1 METGFWTQVHGAV
14 THFPIALTLCSG
26 AFDVAG
32 LAMARRP
39 IARDLTAVGYWSMLL
54 GALGSLP
61 AVISGLV
68 MTKGVILGHGM
79 LRLHH
84 LFAWPAFTL
93 LLALATW
100 RLVAGRQMPRGMF
113 AGYLAATAITIGL
126 IVVTGYWGG
135 EMLVAR

>member
-79 LRLHH
+79 LRRHH

-100 RLVAGRQMPRGMF
+100 RLVAGQQMPRGMF
-113 AGYLAATAITIGL
+113 AGYLAVTAITIGL